1 MIVERVLFKPP
12 PGMEPTRRAI
22 PRWRDVTAR
31 TGAEPVIRYFDPLMG
46 VDNETGSVTEWSRSG
61 DAQPHAQE
69 LCVGDRGRRIRAALA
84 AARHPPMG

>member
-31 TGAEPVIRYFDPLMG
+31 TGAEPVIRYFDLPMV
-46 VDNETGSVTEWSRSG
+46 VDSVTEWSRSG
-61 DAQPHAQE
+61 DA
-69 LCVGDRGRRIRAALA
+69 RAV
-84 AARHPPMG
+84 P